1 VFAIDELSV
10 GLCCLVQ
17 PAAACEL
24 VQNTSIQLAATP
36 GHLDVNC
43 YGSGTKQCSRAQI
56 VSIAK
61 PSMIRPYFDGS
72 FLLEGQPSTRD
83 ATGKVF
89 AVILWARA
97 ARS

>member
-1 VFAIDELSV
+1 MSSRSAFVASYS
-10 GLCCLVQ
+10 Q
-17 PAAACEL
+17 PPRASSFRTPL
-24 VQNTSIQLAATP
+24 QLAATP